1 MTPEQRA
8 HRDQQITEFRYQL
21 VAELANPYLSA
32 AARRELIRQK
42 AKVQHE
48 VPFLGRRRYS
58 VGCIHK
64 WLARYRKLGRAGLAP
79 RARRDAG
86 HSRSLSDTEAAV
98 LLNYL
103 DNHPELTATAALRTL
118 QNNGRITGT
127 PSSSALS
134 RLVRSAGLHRAARQR
149 QAHTEQNLKFEFF
162 APLECVQ
169 ADFMYGPRLP
179 DAKGRAR
186 SALLLAFLDDATRRV
201 VYACWGFSES
211 AVAFEAGIRH
221 ILAAHGRIGRLYC
234 DHGSPFVSNQ
244 TKRILDA
251 LGLIISHSRVGKP
264 AGRGKVERFFRT
276 VRQQFLA
283 PLETDQLAAIADL
296 DQRFHTWLESEY
308 HRSPHRGLKGATPLE
323 TWLDKC
329 HLIVPVDA
337 TVDLAE
343 AFRHQATR
351 KVHRDST
358 VTLDGVLFE
367 LPSTLIGERV
377 VLRYDPTLPP
387 ANRRLF
393 VHHRGRRVGEARLVD
408 SYANAHVRRADLRL
422 DPADDEEP
430 TAAGATLARSDSP
443 ADPLPP
449 AAASLAASRVAV
461 RPDTD
466 RTQEQSR

>member
-1 MTPEQRA
+1 MTPEQRE

-32 AARRELIRQK
+32 AKRRELILQK
-42 AKVQHE
+42 AQIQHE

-64 WLARYRKLGRAGLAP
+64 WLDLYRKHGRAGLAP

-86 HSRSLSDTEAAV
+86 RSRSLSDTEAAV

-103 DNHPELTATAALRTL
+103 ETHPELTASAALRTL
-118 QNNGRITGT
+118 QTDGRITGT

-134 RLVRSAGLHRAARQR
+134 RLVRSARQR
-149 QAHTEQNLKFEFF
+149 QAHGEQHLKFEFF

-179 DAKGRAR
+179 DANGRR
-186 SALLLAFLDDATRRV
+186 RIALLLAFLDDATRRI

-211 AVAFEAGIRH
+211 AVAFEAGVRH
-221 ILAAHGRIGRLYC
+221 IMAAHGRIGRLYC
-234 DHGSPFVSNQ
+234 DNGSPFVSNQ

-283 PLETDQLAAIADL
+283 PLETDQLAGIADL

-308 HRSPHRGLKGATPLE
+308 HRSPHRGLKGVTPLE
-323 TWLDKC
+323 TWLAKC
-329 HLIVPVDA
+329 HLIVALDPA
-337 TVDLAE
+337 VDLAQ

-393 VHHRGRRVGEARLVD
+393 VHHRGRHVGEARLVD
-408 SYANAHVRRADLRL
+408 SYANARVRRADLRL
-422 DPADDEEP
+422 DPAGDDAP
-430 TAAGATLARSDSP
+430 DAAAATVARSDP
-443 ADPLPP
+443 PDDPLPP

-461 RPDTD
+461 RPQTD
-466 RTQEQSR
+466 RSQEQSR